1 MNDIEPQTSGGK
13 VLWHFT
19 MSLDGFVAVPNH
31 TTDWMTGM
39 SSRPGLIDAYIE
51 TTGAVLGGRDGWG
64 IDNDARPYGG
74 DWKGPIFL
82 LTHHPEDATPAA
94 DVTFLNCEACPC

>member
-1 MNDIEPQTSGGK
+1 MNDTEPQTSGGK

-31 TTDWMTGM
+31 TTDWMTRM
-39 SSRPGLIDAYIE
+39 SSRPGLIDQY
-51 TTGAVLGGRDGWG
+51 
-64 IDNDARPYGG
+64 
-74 DWKGPIFL
+74 
-82 LTHHPEDATPAA
+82 THHPEDATPAD